1 MQMAQG
7 RRPGSPLLLRLARL
21 GPAMAAMSA
30 AAEGSVA
37 ADLDRSSE
45 SAGSMDPDLSS
56 YSGTTTYSVMTTD
69 DADEEMLFL
78 RQKIRS
84 HLVMLYV
91 NILIRRPCG
100 LLPAPLPWIV

>member
-1 MQMAQG
+1 
-7 RRPGSPLLLRLARL
+7 
-21 GPAMAAMSA
+21 MAAMSA

-91 NILIRRPCG
+91 NILIRSSTLRSATRA
-100 LLPAPLPWIV
+100 LAVD